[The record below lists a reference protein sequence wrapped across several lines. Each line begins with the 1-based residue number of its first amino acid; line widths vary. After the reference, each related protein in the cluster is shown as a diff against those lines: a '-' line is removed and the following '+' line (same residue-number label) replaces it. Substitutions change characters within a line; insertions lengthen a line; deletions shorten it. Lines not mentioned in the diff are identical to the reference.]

1 MPIMILGETIMQT
14 MRMTTMTMRMKRT
27 MAMAMRTMR
36 TLWMTMTR
44 EILFKIQCDE
54 TVQCTVHFS
63 KEPGSGKST
72 GIPWDTYNILHCIIH
87 TTICLMKG
95 GGSNRIILP
104 MAVI

>member
-36 TLWMTMTR
+36 TLWITMNR
-44 EILFKIQCDE
+44 EILFKSQCDE
-54 TVQCTVHFS
+54 NVQCTVHFS
-63 KEPGSGKST
+63 KEPGSSKSS
-72 GIPWDTYNILHCIIH
+72 GIRTIYFIVSSDP
-87 TTICLMKG
+87 TICLKKG